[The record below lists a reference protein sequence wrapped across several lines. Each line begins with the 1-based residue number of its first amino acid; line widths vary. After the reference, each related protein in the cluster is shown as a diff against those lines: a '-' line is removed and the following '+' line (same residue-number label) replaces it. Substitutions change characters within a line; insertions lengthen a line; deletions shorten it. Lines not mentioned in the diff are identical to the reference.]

1 LKDDTSISEYYINN
15 NDSIE
20 IFSKLIGGSGKN
32 NPRNDNM
39 KLCNILGIDISKR
52 SFDVLL
58 DDKGWLESDLVMLGI
73 NILCNDT

>member
-1 LKDDTSISEYYINN
+1 MKDDTSISEYYINN

-32 NPRNDNM
+32 NPQNDNM
-39 KLCNILGIDISKR
+39 ILCNILGIDITKR
-52 SFDVLL
+52 CFDALQ
-58 DDKGWLESDLVMLGI
+58 DEKGWLESDMVMLGI

>member
-1 LKDDTSISEYYINN
+1 MKDDISISEYYINN

-39 KLCNILGIDISKR
+39 KLCNILGIDINKR

>member
-1 LKDDTSISEYYINN
+1 MKDDTSISEYYINN

-32 NPRNDNM
+32 NTRNDNM
-39 KLCNILGIDISKR
+39 KLCTILGIDITKR
-52 SFDVLL
+52 SLDVLQ

>member
-39 KLCNILGIDISKR
+39 KLCNILGIDITKR
-52 SFDVLL
+52 S
-58 DDKGWLESDLVMLGI
+58 
-73 NILCNDT
+73 